1 MSHKVIQVII
11 IVKYLKQSHEMMKVK
26 HSQNDEEKHSQHD

>member
-11 IVKYLKQSHEMMKVK
+11 KVKYLKQSHETMEVK